1 MYLLYLDE
9 SGSHESSPAWVVAG
23 IAVHEHDAFALQRRL
38 EALLARKLP
47 AGLNPQDFELHAAE
61 PKSPVRSERRP
72 LRDALAHP
80 RVTWAPLLWLG
91 SLRQAPCSTE
101 SPGSAAGLMT
111 KNHKLIIHQLLTTL
125 GVA

>member
-9 SGSHESSPAWVVAG
+9 SGSHESSPALVVAG
-23 IAVHEHDAFALQRRL
+23 IAVHEHDAFPLQRRL

-61 PKSPVRSERRP
+61 LKSPVRSVRRP
-72 LRDALAHP
+72 LGDALAHP
-80 RVTWAPLLWLG
+80 RGTWAPLLRLG
-91 SLRQAPCSTE
+91 SRLQAPFSTE
-101 SPGSAAGLMT
+101 RPGSAAGLMM
-111 KNHKLIIHQLLTTL
+111 KNQKLIIHQSLTTL